1 MESESSEFQCLLE
14 KSAMALSSQHSQD
27 FESTSIVVEDTFNS
41 SIVKIDNNFEDDP
54 EYNNIIHEA
63 ELAIEEGV
71 YPQRISQGSSGSYFV
86 FDSTGQKRIG
96 VFKPKDEEPYG
107 RLNPKWTKWMHKLCC
122 PCCFGRSCLVPNQG
136 YLSEASAYLVD
147 RKLQLGIVPKTRVV
161 KLFSKTFNYSA
172 IDRAKSR
179 TKQNVSERFPKVGK
193 HFNRIGL
200 PPKVGSFQCFV
211 ENYEDASIWLRRFEE
226 FPPEPEIKLD
236 FQRHFERLVIL
247 DYIIRN
253 TDRGNDN
260 WLIYY
265 DVKTTSTSSDNKT
278 PNGNK
283 TDPKINLNNS
293 TLSTENDL
301 MKQEA
306 TLDRSSSSHD
316 QDLIVTSPSSEKIQL
331 SEKPRTGGGDG
342 DDVAGDH
349 QSTSANNNNNEQS
362 NQFYSV
368 DTSYQNSSAK
378 RMHPTSKTLIKIAAI
393 DNGLAFPFKHPDEW
407 RAYPYYWAWL
417 PYAKIP
423 FSQETRKI
431 YYPLLTD
438 MNFVQELCD
447 DLYGIFSK
455 DGGFDRGLFEKQM
468 SVLRGQILNLTQAL
482 KEGKT
487 PFQLVQ
493 MPPIL
498 VERTRSSSR
507 GRIRTMTNTFT
518 QSFQKTAPF
527 FTWC

>member
-1 MESESSEFQCLLE
+1 MDNSSEFQCLLE
-14 KSAMALSSQHSQD
+14 ESAMASHSHD
-27 FESTSIVVEDTFNS
+27 IESTSIVIDDSLNAN
-41 SIVKIDNNFEDDP
+41 SIVRIDNNFEDDP
-54 EYNNIIHEA
+54 EFNNLINEA
-63 ELAIEEGV
+63 EAAIEEGV

-86 FDSTGQKRIG
+86 FDSSGQRRIG

-136 YLSEASAYLVD
+136 YLSEASAYAVD
-147 RKLQLGIVPKTRVV
+147 RKLKLGIVPKTRVV
-161 KLFSKTFNYSA
+161 RLFSKTFNYSA
-172 IDRAKSR
+172 IDRAKAN
-179 TKQNVSERFPKVGK
+179 TKREVNERFPKVGK

-200 PPKVGSFQCFV
+200 PPKVGSFQTFV

-226 FPPEPEIKLD
+226 FPPESEVKAE
-236 FQRHFERLVIL
+236 FQRQFERLVIL

-265 DVKTTSTSSDNKT
+265 DVKPVDKNLPSATDNQKDDLLITEISPKNDSQIKRSTNQQSN
-278 PNGNK
+278 NGDK
-283 TDPKINLNNS
+283 FG
-293 TLSTENDL
+293 E
-301 MKQEA
+301 
-306 TLDRSSSSHD
+306 
-316 QDLIVTSPSSEKIQL
+316 VSPGNQ
-331 SEKPRTGGGDG
+331 TAGGDVSQQKKVSPM
-342 DDVAGDH
+342 D
-349 QSTSANNNNNEQS
+349 QPII
-362 NQFYSV
+362 
-368 DTSYQNSSAK
+368 
-378 RMHPTSKTLIKIAAI
+378 RIAAI

-423 FSQETRKI
+423 FSQESRKQ

-447 DLYGIFSK
+447 ELYEIFSK
-455 DGGFDRGLFEKQM
+455 DGGFDKSVFEKQM

-498 VERTRSSSR
+498 VERRRTSSANR
-507 GRIRTMTNTFT
+507 GRLRSMTDNFT

>member
-1 MESESSEFQCLLE
+1 MDNSSEIQCLLD
-14 KSAMALSSQHSQD
+14 KSNMAFTSNSQD
-27 FESTSIVVEDTFNS
+27 IESTSIVIDDTLNN
-41 SIVKIDNNFEDDP
+41 SIVKIDNNFDDDP
-54 EYNNIIHEA
+54 QFNNLIREA
-63 ELAIEEGV
+63 EQAIEDGV

-86 FDSTGQKRIG
+86 FDSSGQRRIG

-136 YLSEASAYLVD
+136 YLSEASAYVVD
-147 RKLQLGIVPKTRVV
+147 KKLNLNIVPKTKVV

-200 PPKVGSFQCFV
+200 PPKVGSFQTFV
-211 ENYEDASIWLRRFEE
+211 ENYEDAAVWLRRFEE
-226 FPPEPEIKLD
+226 TPPDPEVKTE
-236 FQRHFERLVIL
+236 FQSQFERLVIL

-253 TDRGNDN
+253 TDRGMDN
-260 WLIYY
+260 WLINY
-265 DVKTTSTSSDNKT
+265 
-278 PNGNK
+278 
-283 TDPKINLNNS
+283 
-293 TLSTENDL
+293 
-301 MKQEA
+301 
-306 TLDRSSSSHD
+306 
-316 QDLIVTSPSSEKIQL
+316 EKNA
-331 SEKPRTGGGDG
+331 GGDSTNTTG
-342 DDVAGDH
+342 DNH
-349 QSTSANNNNNEQS
+349 NNP
-362 NQFYSV
+362 
-368 DTSYQNSSAK
+368 
-378 RMHPTSKTLIKIAAI
+378 RIKIAAI

-423 FSQETRKI
+423 FTEETRKT
-431 YYPLLTD
+431 YYSLLTD

-447 DLYGIFSK
+447 ELYLVFSK
-455 DGGFDRGLFEKQM
+455 DRGFDKSMFERQM

-493 MPPIL
+493 MPPII
-498 VERTRSSSR
+498 VERRQSSNR
-507 GRIRTMTNTFT
+507 GRLRSMTDTFT

>member
-1 MESESSEFQCLLE
+1 MDIDGEAQCLLD
-14 KSAMALSSQHSQD
+14 KATMALASNSQD
-27 FESTSIVVEDTFNS
+27 LDSSAIVADDSLNTSIVRIE
-41 SIVKIDNNFEDDP
+41 NNFEDDP
-54 EYNNIIHEA
+54 EFAGIIHEA
-63 ELAIEEGV
+63 ELAIEDGI
-71 YPQRISQGSSGSYFV
+71 YPARISQGSSGSYFV
-86 FDSTGQKRIG
+86 FDSTGQRRIG

-136 YLSEASAYLVD
+136 YLSESSAYVVD
-147 RKLQLGIVPKTRVV
+147 KKLNLGIVPKTKVV
-161 KLFSKTFNYSA
+161 KLFSETFNYSA

-179 TKQNVSERFPKVGK
+179 TKKNVNERFPKVGK

-200 PPKVGSFQCFV
+200 PPKVGSFQLFV
-211 ENYEDASIWLRRFEE
+211 ENYEDAAVWLRRFEE
-226 FPPEPEIKLD
+226 LPPEAEVKRD
-236 FQRHFERLVIL
+236 FQSQFERLVIL

-265 DVKTTSTSSDNKT
+265 DADDKLQNSSVRYTSSSNNLSNNLLNSKSLEG
-278 PNGNK
+278 GN
-283 TDPKINLNNS
+283 S
-293 TLSTENDL
+293 
-301 MKQEA
+301 A
-306 TLDRSSSSHD
+306 D
-316 QDLIVTSPSSEKIQL
+316 Q
-331 SEKPRTGGGDG
+331 
-342 DDVAGDH
+342 AM
-349 QSTSANNNNNEQS
+349 QSTSNTIVNNNN
-362 NQFYSV
+362 SV
-368 DTSYQNSSAK
+368 NTDLLLDTSTPPSDFGKLTSTVNEAGDFMLSS
-378 RMHPTSKTLIKIAAI
+378 TSNLAQEETAPRILANEPENPRKPIIRIAAI

-423 FSQETRKI
+423 FSAETKRLVYAKLI
-431 YYPLLTD
+431 D
-438 MNFVQELCD
+438 MNFVQDLCD
-447 DLYGIFSK
+447 ELYQVFSK
-455 DGGFDRGLFEKQM
+455 DGGFDKHMFERQM

-498 VERTRSSSR
+498 VERSPSSSR
-507 GRIRTMTNTFT
+507 GRIRSMTDTFT
-518 QSFQKTAPF
+518 QSFQKSAPF

>member
-1 MESESSEFQCLLE
+1 MDKSGEYQCLLE
-14 KSAMALSSQHSQD
+14 KAMATTSTSQEL
-27 FESTSIVVEDTFNS
+27 ESTSIVIDDNLNN

-54 EYNNIIHEA
+54 EFSNIVHEA
-63 ELAIEEGV
+63 ETAIEEGV
-71 YPQRISQGSSGSYFV
+71 YPARISQGSSGSYFV
-86 FDSTGQKRIG
+86 FDSSGQKQIG

-107 RLNPKWTKWMHKLCC
+107 RLNPKWTKWMHKHCC
-122 PCCFGRSCLVPNQG
+122 PCCFGRSCLLPNQG
-136 YLSEASAYLVD
+136 YLSEASAYAVD
-147 RKLQLGIVPKTRVV
+147 RKLNLGIVPKTRVV

-179 TKQNVSERFPKVGK
+179 TKRNVSERFPKVGR

-200 PPKVGSFQCFV
+200 PPKVGSFQLFV
-211 ENYEDASIWLRRFEE
+211 ENYEDASVWLRRFEE
-226 FPPEPEIKLD
+226 FPLD
-236 FQRHFERLVIL
+236 ANVKSEFQYQFERLVIL

-265 DVKTTSTSSDNKT
+265 EAADTAKQPGNTGKMNETAQNLSGQKPVPGGGDLISDSTTTQSTT
-278 PNGNK
+278 
-283 TDPKINLNNS
+283 LNNS
-293 TLSTENDL
+293 NNVNLLLDTSTPPSTQSKLTSGLIEGCGD
-301 MKQEA
+301 
-306 TLDRSSSSHD
+306 SHN
-316 QDLIVTSPSSEKIQL
+316 PSI
-331 SEKPRTGGGDG
+331 
-342 DDVAGDH
+342 
-349 QSTSANNNNNEQS
+349 NNNNETKSMVNDDDHQH
-362 NQFYSV
+362 
-368 DTSYQNSSAK
+368 DDDASSK
-378 RMHPTSKTLIKIAAI
+378 RQTMVKPLPIIKIAAI

-417 PYAKIP
+417 PYSKIP
-423 FSQETRKI
+423 FSQETKKHV
-431 YYPLLTD
+431 YAQLTD

-447 DLYGIFSK
+447 ELYHIFSN
-455 DGGFDRGLFEKQM
+455 DGGFDKNMFEKQM

-493 MPPIL
+493 MPPVL
-498 VERTRSSSR
+498 VERKPSSSR
-507 GRIRTMTNTFT
+507 GRLKSMTDTFT

>member
-1 MESESSEFQCLLE
+1 METDSSEFQCLLE
-14 KSAMALSSQHSQD
+14 NSAMALTSQHSHD
-27 FESTSIVVEDTFNS
+27 VESTSIVIEDTLHS
-41 SIVKIDNNFEDDP
+41 SIVRVDNNFEDDP

-71 YPQRISQGSSGSYFV
+71 YPQRITQGSSGSYFV
-86 FDSTGQKRIG
+86 FDSTGQRRIG

-147 RKLQLGIVPKTRVV
+147 RKLRLGIVPKTRVV
-161 KLFSKTFNYSA
+161 KLFSETFNYSA

-179 TKQNVSERFPKVGK
+179 TKRNVSEHFPKVGK

-200 PPKVGSFQCFV
+200 PPKVGSFQSFV

-226 FPPEPEIKLD
+226 FPPEPEVKLE
-236 FQRHFERLVIL
+236 FQQQFERLVIL

-265 DVKTTSTSSDNKT
+265 DLSSQ
-278 PNGNK
+278 P
-283 TDPKINLNNS
+283 
-293 TLSTENDL
+293 
-301 MKQEA
+301 
-306 TLDRSSSSHD
+306 DRSSGNGSTQVRSAID
-316 QDLIVTSPSSEKIQL
+316 QAGDTLDKQPEPSPPPLIVEDQVLTKMSTQPTETSEAPGKVAASITSSTNLVESNDEQ
-331 SEKPRTGGGDG
+331 
-342 DDVAGDH
+342 
-349 QSTSANNNNNEQS
+349 TSHYAS
-362 NQFYSV
+362 FSA
-368 DTSYQNSSAK
+368 SYQNSAPNQLFSK
-378 RMHPTSKTLIKIAAI
+378 SIDTSSKTLIKIAAI

-423 FSQETRKI
+423 FTQTTRKI

-438 MNFVQELCD
+438 MNFVQELCE
-447 DLYGIFSK
+447 DLYEIFSK
-455 DGGFDRGLFEKQM
+455 DGGFDRGVFEKQM

-482 KEGKT
+482 KEGKS

-493 MPPIL
+493 MPPVL
-498 VERTRSSSR
+498 VERRRSSTR
-507 GRIRTMTNTFT
+507 GRIKSMTDTFT